1 MPRTESW
8 KYVCFT
14 SFNPIDSQPV
24 KGDKVSYL
32 VFQREAGNDTNRE
45 HWQGY
50 AEATQGLTV
59 KQWQSQLECPKC
71 HVERRKGTQSQAIE
85 YCKKDDTRLLGPFEV
100 GEPEQERGKKRRN
113 EITVVYKDAADK
125 ATSARDY
132 LRIVG
137 EGDPAGV
144 AKSFNSIKS
153 YAEFLFPQEE
163 FPVYTPPEWCNKAW
177 SLPLELNE
185 WVTKELGK
193 KDRPKCLVLV
203 GPSRLGKTAWARSL
217 GRHMYWR
224 GCTNITKWDAQAQ
237 HLVFDDIEWNFIPQ
251 KKSMLTC
258 MGAATVTDKY
268 KGKKDIIV
276 DKPAIVLLN
285 EFDIDSIAESEY
297 WKKNLTV
304 VFVTEPLFQSQQLAL
319 SF

>member
-1 MPRTESW
+1 MG
-8 KYVCFT
+8 
-14 SFNPIDSQPV
+14 V
-24 KGDKVSYL
+24 KISYL
-32 VFQREAGNDTNRE
+32 VFQRERGNETNRE

-50 AEATQGLTV
+50 AEAFEGLTI
-59 KQWQSQLECPKC
+59 KQWQSQLGCPAC
-71 HVERRKGTQSQAIE
+71 HIEKRKGTQSQAIE
-85 YCKKDDTRLLGPFEV
+85 YCKKSDTQLVGPFEF
-100 GEPEQERGKKRRN
+100 GFAEEQRGSKRRN
-113 EITVVYKDAADK
+113 EKALVYENAARE
-125 ATSARDY
+125 ATNARDY

-137 EGDPAGV
+137 EGDQIGL
-144 AKSFNSIKS
+144 AKSFNNIKS
-153 YAEFLFPQEE
+153 YAEFLFPEEE
-163 FPVYTPPEWCNKAW
+163 FPLYTPPSWCNKAW
-177 SLPLELNE
+177 RLPRELEN
-185 WVTKELGK
+185 WVSSEYNK

-224 GCTNITKWDAQAQ
+224 GMTNITKWDAKAS

-285 EFDIDSIAESEY
+285 EFNIDSIEESAY
-297 WKKNLTV
+297 WKKNLTIV
-304 VFVTEPLFQSQQLAL
+304 KVDEPLFDMTQSSIQ
-319 SF
+319 F